1 VKRLGHIAQVEQWQA
16 RGDGA
21 MPTVMII
28 GASRGIGLEL
38 ARQYAN
44 DGWRV
49 HATTRTPARPGPL
62 GALAGDLVLH
72 ALEVRDAAQ
81 IAALAAAVEHE
92 GIDVLIHNAGVSGW
106 GMSRPEVMAIN
117 AEAPIKV
124 AQALLPAVLRST
136 EKKIVLMTSQLG
148 ARYGRRRGLGLYG
161 DSKAALNDAFRAL
174 APEWGRQGVRAIV
187 MHPGWV
193 RTDMGSASA
202 PLSVAE
208 SVAGMRQVI
217 ARLTAVEHGRFWT
230 WNGREHSW

>member
-1 VKRLGHIAQVEQWQA
+1 
-16 RGDGA
+16 

-49 HATTRTPARPGPL
+49 HATTRTPAQPGPL
-62 GALAGDLVLH
+62 SVLAGDVVLH
-72 ALEVRDAAQ
+72 ALEVRDVVQVAV
-81 IAALAAAVEHE
+81 LAGAVEHE

-106 GMSRPEVMAIN
+106 GMPRAEVMAIN
-117 AEAPIKV
+117 AEAPIRV
-124 AQALLPAVLRST
+124 AQALLPAVTRST
-136 EKKIVLMTSQLG
+136 EKKMVLMTSQLG
-148 ARYGRRRGLGLYG
+148 ARYGQRHGLGLYG

-174 APEWGRQGVRAIV
+174 APEWGQQGVIAVV

-193 RTDMGSASA
+193 RTDMGGASA
-202 PLSVAE
+202 PLAVAE

-217 ARLTAVEHGRFWT
+217 TRLTAAEHGRFWT
-230 WNGREHSW
+230 WNGREHPW

>member
-1 VKRLGHIAQVEQWQA
+1 
-16 RGDGA
+16 
-21 MPTVMII
+21 M
-28 GASRGIGLEL
+28 
-38 ARQYAN
+38 
-44 DGWRV
+44 
-49 HATTRTPARPGPL
+49 HATTRTPAQPGRL

-106 GMSRPEVMAIN
+106 GMPRAEVMAIN
-117 AEAPIKV
+117 ADAPIRA
-124 AQALLPAVLRST
+124 AQALLPAVIRST

-174 APEWGRQGVRAIV
+174 APAWGQQGVLAIV

-193 RTDMGSASA
+193 RTDMGGASAS
-202 PLSVAE
+202 LSVAE
-208 SVAGMRQVI
+208 SVAGMRQVM
-217 ARLTAVEHGRFWT
+217 ARLTVAEHGRFWT
-230 WNGREHSW
+230 WNGREHPW